1 MSPSPEQVFI
11 KNQTKLVSKLL
22 ENEIITTDEI
32 VNFVNYYYDEDGN
45 VDNITDISA
54 LRFVGDDVEELISV
68 FELALNELKKN
79 KDNVLEESNDKCNRD
94 ADEDCGC

>member
-1 MSPSPEQVFI
+1 MEA
-11 KNQTKLVSKLL
+11 
-22 ENEIITTDEI
+22 
-32 VNFVNYYYDEDGN
+32 YYDEDGN

>member
-1 MSPSPEQVFI
+1 MLFRSSV
-11 KNQTKLVSKLL
+11 LSV
-22 ENEIITTDEI
+22 
-32 VNFVNYYYDEDGN
+32 
-45 VDNITDISA
+45 
-54 LRFVGDDVEELISV
+54 FVGDDVEELISV

>member
-1 MSPSPEQVFI
+1 MKWNPHWSYRILKISPQEYKV
-11 KNQTKLVSKLL
+11 V
-22 ENEIITTDEI
+22 EA
-32 VNFVNYYYDEDGN
+32 YYDEDGN

>member
-1 MSPSPEQVFI
+1 MKWNPHWSYRILKISPQEYKAV
-11 KNQTKLVSKLL
+11 
-22 ENEIITTDEI
+22 EA
-32 VNFVNYYYDEDGN
+32 YYDEDGN

-54 LRFVGDDVEELISV
+54 LRFVGNDVEELISV

>member
-1 MSPSPEQVFI
+1 MKWNPHWSYRILKISPQEYKAV
-11 KNQTKLVSKLL
+11 
-22 ENEIITTDEI
+22 EA
-32 VNFVNYYYDEDGN
+32 YYDEDGN

-94 ADEDCGC
+94 ADEDCGCKFTQFTW

>member
-1 MSPSPEQVFI
+1 MKWNPHWSYRILKISPQEYKAV
-11 KNQTKLVSKLL
+11 
-22 ENEIITTDEI
+22 EA
-32 VNFVNYYYDEDGN
+32 YYDEDGN

>member
-1 MSPSPEQVFI
+1 MEA
-11 KNQTKLVSKLL
+11 
-22 ENEIITTDEI
+22 
-32 VNFVNYYYDEDGN
+32 YYDEDGN

-54 LRFVGDDVEELISV
+54 LRFVGNDVEELISV